1 MATWILH
8 LRIADRLL
16 SALPGLHAAAFVMGN
31 IAPDSGRAV
40 DFGRYDPPKSVTHY
54 ARKTDGETHYDTELF
69 LSEHLRPEQAR
80 AYAPR
85 SLAFFLGYYA
95 HLLTDNA
102 WLRLIHDSGEAPR
115 ARASRPEWEAYIRAA
130 KRDWYDTDFLYL
142 QSHPGFRAF
151 GIFEGAAGFENDL
164 MDAFGPDA
172 FEVKRQEILAFYREP
187 HEGLR
192 REYPYFAPA
201 QADAFV
207 EEAYCQI
214 LPRMKEYSF
223 AGRQSP

>member
-16 SALPGLHAAAFVMGN
+16 DALPGLDAAAFVIGN

-54 ARKTDGETHYDTELF
+54 ARKTGGETQYDTGIF

-85 SLAFFLGYYA
+85 ALAFYLGYYA
-95 HLLTDNA
+95 HLLADTA
-102 WLRLIHDSGEAPR
+102 WLRLILSDEEARR
-115 ARASRPEWEAYIRAA
+115 ARTSRPEWEAYIRAA

-151 GIFEGAAGFENDL
+151 GIFEGAAGFANDL
-164 MDAFGPDA
+164 MDAFAPDA
-172 FEVKRQEILAFYREP
+172 FEVKRREILAFYRESP
-187 HEGLR
+187 DGLR
-192 REYPYFAPA
+192 REYPYFTSA

-207 EEAYCQI
+207 EEAVCQI
-214 LPRMKEYSF
+214 LPRLQEI
-223 AGRQSP
+223 RI